1 MTPRTLTHWLAML
14 LVLVLAGAAQAATK
28 HETAVQ
34 INLSGK
40 QRMLT
45 QKMTKEMLFIARGID
60 VEANQAA
67 LKKTATLF
75 ETTLDGLVVGNP
87 NLGLPPTEDP
97 AIVQQ
102 LAKVKNLWA
111 DYKKYVETALAGGL
125 TRSMLEDIERLN
137 MPLLKE
143 MNKAVQMYAK
153 AGGSKISPAL
163 ANTINLAGKQR
174 MLTQKMT
181 KELLFIANGVHP
193 EKNKAELQK
202 TVALF
207 DRTLK
212 GLMHGDKEL
221 GLPGTKDPKIL
232 AQLQEVQKLW
242 QQYKPILDKADVS
255 DAALEQAARLNLL
268 LLHEMNK
275 AVKMFEA
282 SAG

>member
-1 MTPRTLTHWLAML
+1 MKRRTPLQWLAML
-14 LVLVLAGAAQAATK
+14 LVLALAGAAQAATK

-34 INLSGK
+34 INLAGK

-60 VEANQAA
+60 VQSNQAA
-67 LKKTATLF
+67 LKKTAMLF

-87 NLGLPPTEDP
+87 QLGLPPTEDP

-102 LAKVKNLWA
+102 LAKVKSLWA
-111 DYKKYVETALAGGL
+111 DYKKYVDAALAGNM
-125 TRSMLEDIERLN
+125 THAMLEDIERLN

-255 DAALEQAARLNLL
+255 DAALEQAAKLNLL

-275 AVKMFEA
+275 AVKMFEESA
-282 SAG
+282 S

>member
-1 MTPRTLTHWLAML
+1 MKTTTPLRWLIL
-14 LVLVLAGAAQAATK
+14 LFALALAGAAQAASK

-34 INLSGK
+34 INLAGK

-45 QKMTKEMLFIARGID
+45 QKMTKEMLFIARGIS
-60 VEANQAA
+60 VEANQAQ

-87 NLGLPPTEDP
+87 DLGLPPTEDP

-111 DYKKYVETALAGGL
+111 DYKKYVEAALAGNL
-125 TRSMLEDIERLN
+125 THAMLVDIERLN
-137 MPLLKE
+137 MPLLRE
-143 MNKAVQMYAK
+143 MNKAVEMYAK
-153 AGGSKISPAL
+153 AGGSTIDPTL
-163 ANTINLAGKQR
+163 AHVINLAGKQR

-193 EKNKAELQK
+193 EKNRAELQK

-212 GLMHGDKEL
+212 GLMQGDREL
-221 GLPGTKDPKIL
+221 GLPGTKDPQIL
-232 AQLQEVQKLW
+232 AQLKEVQQIW
-242 QQYKPILDKADVS
+242 QQYKPILDRADVT
-255 DAALEQAARLNLL
+255 DAALEKAARLNLEL
-268 LLHEMNK
+268 LRAMNK
-275 AVKMFEA
+275 AVKLFEL
-282 SAG
+282 SAK